1 MGDFNRDR
9 RAGGRRFGGGGR
21 DFNRGPKEM
30 FHAVCDNCGKDCE
43 VPFKPT
49 GNKPVYCSDC
59 FSKMGGRSNSQ
70 GNRGSGG
77 RQDNGSD
84 LSEINAKLDR
94 ILSLLN
100 PGAVSQ
106 PEPEVVVP
114 EKKKRS
120 PKKQAAPAPEIVLV
134 ESPVVE
140 ETPIA
145 EEAPAPAPEE
155 TPTK

>member
-1 MGDFNRDR
+1 MGDFNRGGD
-9 RAGGRRFGGGGR
+9 GGRRFGRR
-21 DFNRGPKEM
+21 DFNRGPAQM
-30 FHAVCDNCGKDCE
+30 YHAVCDNCGKDCE

-94 ILSLLN
+94 ILNLLN
-100 PGAVSQ
+100 PQ
-106 PEPEVVVP
+106 PIAESKEVVP
-114 EKKKRS
+114 EKKKRA

-134 ESPVVE
+134 ESPIVE
-140 ETPIA
+140 ETPIV
-145 EEAPAPAPEE
+145 EEAPAPTPEE